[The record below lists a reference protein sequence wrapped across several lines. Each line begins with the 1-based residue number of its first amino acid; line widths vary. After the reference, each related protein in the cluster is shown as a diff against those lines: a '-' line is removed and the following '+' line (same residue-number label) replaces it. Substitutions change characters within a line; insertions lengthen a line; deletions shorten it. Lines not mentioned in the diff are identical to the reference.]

1 MSLIRLSDVSL
12 SFPVYDSSSRSLK
25 RHAISAMKLGRVT
38 RDLASRISTNASNR
52 VSIHAL
58 RRINLVIE
66 HGTRL
71 GLIGLNG
78 AGKSTLLHVI
88 AGIYVPE
95 RGAVTVEGKVACM
108 LGNSLGVDP
117 ELTGRENIEL
127 LGLYLGLSRTDIR
140 EQLDDVIEFTQL
152 GPFIDMPFRTYS
164 AGMRARLE
172 FAILTSIHAD
182 IVLMDEGIGTGDASF
197 IEQANQRLENLA
209 TGAGIVVL
217 ASHSEML
224 LRKTCTHGALLE
236 SGSIKVT
243 GDIETVLERYTASL
257 TPERHQH

>member
-1 MSLIRLSDVSL
+1 MTR
-12 SFPVYDSSSRSLK
+12 
-25 RHAISAMKLGRVT
+25 GRVT
-38 RDLASRISTNASNR
+38 SDLTSRISSNASNR
-52 VSIHAL
+52 VSIQAL
-58 RRINLVIE
+58 RHINLVVE

-78 AGKSTLLHVI
+78 AGKSTLLHVM

-108 LGNSLGVDP
+108 LGGSLGVDP

-127 LGLYLGLSRTDIR
+127 RGLYLGLSRADIR
-140 EQLDDVIEFTQL
+140 ERLDDIIEFTQL

-172 FAILTSIHAD
+172 FAISTSIHAD

-197 IEQANQRLENLA
+197 IAQANQRLENLA
-209 TGAGIVVL
+209 SEAGIVVV
-217 ASHSEML
+217 ASHSESL
-224 LRKTCTHGALLE
+224 LRKICTHGALLE
-236 SGSIKVT
+236 AGTINLT
-243 GDIETVLERYTASL
+243 GDIETVLERYMVSL
-257 TPERHQH
+257 TPERNEH